1 MAGWPPRW
9 RHLVTALRS
18 RASVGPSVWSDG
30 VAGLQS
36 AAQSYCSDWR
46 SGLRLPVV
54 LAAVP
59 LVLAQSVVHALVF
72 GVALLHKTQHAI
84 GPAETLFSTFLCGAI
99 FSLLAKQPNIIV
111 GVSGP
116 VVIFIYAVFDT
127 ATRIQ
132 VEFLPWL
139 GWIGVWCS
147 FLLTLLS
154 LCRAGQLKGCITA
167 FSWEILRITT
177 GLYFIYDAV
186 AFLIW
191 FVERY
196 PPDSAYL
203 ALWLATTTFVVS
215 MALSRAYYWPYL
227 SAEVRRTICDLG
239 PLLAL
244 IFLTGV
250 AGMPRETSLR
260 LFPRVESVNS
270 VTTDV
275 ATIPYHSDHISKMGS
290 ISRLL
295 QIPLWAGILAL
306 VPGMLMASLIFYEQ
320 SCVSLLAQEPTV
332 KRVGVDNWDWDLLV
346 FALLVLFCSLLGLP
360 FACGLWYQSA
370 RHVDLL
376 RAYEKLEVEDM
387 ESQEVGRHSIH
398 ERQRLSAF
406 LIADGA
412 GLLLLPGF
420 ITLPRLPPQA
430 VLVGLLLQAI
440 LSMILHVPSQTGF
453 SHICD
458 LPFISRLHILL
469 QEQGWREPLMGPHG
483 MVIGRH
489 HMTNYM
495 AIQAACALLMLGVA
509 FSPLGLAYPAVLL
522 LALFLRQA
530 LLDKAFSYEMLSSLD
545 VELWQGRDALH
556 SLIGRTEGGQ
566 KHLNTINSDL
576 LSQPT
581 EAAMQRLVDNVLLST
596 PSTLAPARRKVSAAK
611 VKASTTRVLSTG
623 GDDLS
628 SSQSAFSVRRRWR
641 LEALRAR
648 PDHRKLPFKR
658 PKTAAAWKRKRRQ
671 RLRPW
676 LRMPDSPGL
685 VEEENTAVRKEAA
698 PSAAPLPT
706 IPQKPF
712 SQTVERIL
720 GKGYRLPTPHHNVP
734 HWCPPEVVRQDAAG
748 HLDSSYGSED
758 TNVGHRDKFEGPVE
772 AEDEG
777 ARIWQALLQPGI
789 FSSSE
794 PSNSDQ
800 QPELPAKPVPQPLKT
815 SNREQVQLGQ
825 G

>member
-9 RHLVTALRS
+9 RHLVTALLS
-18 RASVGPSVWSDG
+18 RAPDGPSLWSDG
-30 VAGLQS
+30 VAGLQA

-46 SGLRLPVV
+46 SGLRLPVL

-72 GVALLHKTQHAI
+72 GVALLHKTQHTI
-84 GPAETLFSTFLCGAI
+84 GPTETLFSTFLCGAI
-99 FSLLAKQPNIIV
+99 FSLLAKQPRIII

-127 ATRIQ
+127 STRIQ

-139 GWIGVWCS
+139 GWIGIWCS
-147 FLLTLLS
+147 FLLVLLS
-154 LCRAGQLKGCITA
+154 LCRAGQLNRYITA

-177 GLYFIYDAV
+177 GLYFIYDAI

-191 FVERY
+191 FVKRY

-244 IFLTGV
+244 VLLT
-250 AGMPRETSLR
+250 
-260 LFPRVESVNS
+260 
-270 VTTDV
+270 
-275 ATIPYHSDHISKMGS
+275 
-290 ISRLL
+290 
-295 QIPLWAGILAL
+295 
-306 VPGMLMASLIFYEQ
+306 GMLMAFLIFYEQ
-320 SCVSLLAQEPTV
+320 SCVSLLAQEPTG
-332 KRVGVDNWDWDLLV
+332 KRVGVQNWDWDLLV
-346 FALLVLFCSLLGLP
+346 VALLVLFCSLLGLP

-370 RHVDLL
+370 RHVGLL
-376 RAYEKLEVEDM
+376 KACEKREVEDV
-387 ESQEVGRHSIH
+387 ESQELGRHSMH

-406 LIADGA
+406 LIAG
-412 GLLLLPGF
+412 G
-420 ITLPRLPPQA
+420 
-430 VLVGLLLQAI
+430 
-440 LSMILHVPSQTGF
+440 SGF

-458 LPFISRLHILL
+458 LPFTSRLHTLL
-469 QEQGWREPLMGPHG
+469 QERGWRKALKGPHG
-483 MVIGRH
+483 TEIGKH

-509 FSPLGLAYPAVLL
+509 VSPLGLAYPAVLL
-522 LALFLRQA
+522 VALFLRQA
-530 LLDKAFSYEMLSSLD
+530 LLYKAFSYEMLSSLD
-545 VELWQGRDALH
+545 VELRQGRDALH
-556 SLIGRTEGGQ
+556 CLIGWSEGGQ

-576 LSQPT
+576 LAQPT
-581 EAAMQRLVDNVLLST
+581 EPAMQRVVDDVLLST
-596 PSTLAPARRKVSAAK
+596 PSTLAPAPRKSSAAK
-611 VKASTTRVLSTG
+611 VKASTTRVLGTG
-623 GDDLS
+623 GDDIS
-628 SSQSAFSVRRRWR
+628 SSQSIFSARRRWR

-648 PDHRKLPFKR
+648 PDHDKLPFKR

-671 RLRPW
+671 RHRPW
-676 LRMPDSPGL
+676 LRMPDSPNL
-685 VEEENTAVRKEAA
+685 VEEENTAAGKEAA

-706 IPQKPF
+706 IPLRPF

-720 GKGYRLPTPHHNVP
+720 GNGYRLPTPGPNIP
-734 HWCPPEVVRQDAAG
+734 LWCSPEIVRQDAAG
-748 HLDSSYGSED
+748 HLKSSYDSEE
-758 TNVGHRDKFEGPVE
+758 TNVNYHDNFEGPVA

-794 PSNSDQ
+794 PSKSDQ
-800 QPELPAKPVPQPLKT
+800 QSELPADGVPQPLKT
-815 SNREQVQLGQ
+815 GNRERVQLGQ